1 MLSKCIDVG
10 RAKRAQP
17 KHHASGYTPRPTKLL
32 TASSF
37 TPASF
42 HLHSPWQRA
51 RVLLVAYSTAQ
62 RCSALPRNSS
72 SEQERPVRSA
82 VLIWSS
88 SAGHTPQRPW
98 PLRRR
103 PTAWNDRARA
113 QCSPY
118 PCWPSVQPTT
128 P

>member
-1 MLSKCIDVG
+1 
-10 RAKRAQP
+10 
-17 KHHASGYTPRPTKLL
+17 PRPTKLL

-37 TPASF
+37 SPCF
-42 HLHSPWQRA
+42 IPPHSPWQRA
-51 RVLLVAYSTAQ
+51 GGLLVVYFTAQ

-98 PLRRR
+98 PLRRT
-103 PTAWNDRARA
+103 PTAWNDRARTVFA
-113 QCSPY
+113 ISWLSPSDRRI
-118 PCWPSVQPTT
+118 PPANASRWRRSL
-128 P
+128 

>member
-1 MLSKCIDVG
+1 MKAVRTAPS
-10 RAKRAQP
+10 RNT
-17 KHHASGYTPRPTKLL
+17 TPVVTPHPTQLL

-51 RVLLVAYSTAQ
+51 GVLLVAYSTAQ

-98 PLRRR
+98 PLRRPPALSK
-103 PTAWNDRARA
+103 PTEA
-113 QCSPY
+113 
-118 PCWPSVQPTT
+118 TLGF
-128 P
+128 